1 MKDLKIGIILGSTRE
16 GRVSPQVG
24 KWVKEIA
31 ELHDQEASYEI
42 VDIKDYKLPLLG
54 ESNDF
59 FAKYKSEEKIEV
71 KDSAKEPDTA
81 STDKKY
87 STEEMVKKVL
97 GYVKKINPDTVT
109 KTVTSI
115 QKVMELMGSFG
126 GGATASAVAA
136 KKSTLDPLFDR
147 RFDEWY

>member
-1 MKDLKIGIILGSTRE
+1 MASKVDEFKEFVRRHPLLKTEVESKKKTWQNI
-16 GRVSPQVG
+16 
-24 KWVKEIA
+24 
-31 ELHDQEASYEI
+31 YE
-42 VDIKDYKLPLLG
+42 DYVLLG